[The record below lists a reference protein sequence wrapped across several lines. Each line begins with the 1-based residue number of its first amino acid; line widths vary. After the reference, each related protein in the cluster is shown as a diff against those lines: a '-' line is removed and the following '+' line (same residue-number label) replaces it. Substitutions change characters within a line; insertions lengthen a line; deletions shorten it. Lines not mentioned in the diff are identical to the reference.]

1 MKKLLV
7 LVALGVLLVTPC
19 LTTFKFSIMNVAN
32 ASSTLPFV
40 DAEYSNGTI
49 ASEIPPLS
57 IWYDWVNVSGTQVI
71 NYVLYGAAGSS
82 APTPIANFVMQH
94 LQLADGTQVLVASAL
109 DKMEVYKDVNGTGV
123 PEANFTSGESDILY
137 NMYMNMSDS
146 YGMIPIQ
153 KTMESGVPHYLWGFT
168 YVNVYAYLQDVA
180 VGYGVTA
187 KLILDHISVSYDF
200 SLDGNVSSLKTS
212 FDIGKVTSMDVLD
225 SSQLS
230 LDGLSLALLYP
241 TVTYSSNAS
250 STYVNGEPYDSAT
263 TNDSALGMDVA
274 SVAVGVTKA
283 YDFVFGGNYTLVQ
296 GTSNE
301 TYETKTEA
309 SALSSVPTQL
319 YGSAVWQTSF
329 FSDELNLSDLFGG
342 SWPDFTMN
350 YEASQLIYRLCFP
363 VWDGA
368 QIQCDPVYVG
378 YLFSTTEVPEMP
390 TVILPLAII
399 AAATLILV
407 FTKKRKFKFAETK

>member
-1 MKKLLV
+1 M
-7 LVALGVLLVTPC
+7 
-19 LTTFKFSIMNVAN
+19 
-32 ASSTLPFV
+32 
-40 DAEYSNGTI
+40 

-109 DKMEVYKDVNGTGV
+109 DRMEVYKDVNGTGV

-146 YGMIPIQ
+146 YGVIPIQ
-153 KTMESGVPHYLWGFT
+153 KTVESGVPHYLWGFT
-168 YVNVYAYLQDVA
+168 YVNVYAYLQDVT

-230 LDGLSLALLYP
+230 LDGLSLTLQPRTIQRWAWMLR
-241 TVTYSSNAS
+241 AS
-250 STYVNGEPYDSAT
+250 RWA
-263 TNDSALGMDVA
+263 
-274 SVAVGVTKA
+274 
-283 YDFVFGGNYTLVQ
+283 
-296 GTSNE
+296 
-301 TYETKTEA
+301 
-309 SALSSVPTQL
+309 
-319 YGSAVWQTSF
+319 
-329 FSDELNLSDLFGG
+329 
-342 SWPDFTMN
+342 
-350 YEASQLIYRLCFP
+350 
-363 VWDGA
+363 
-368 QIQCDPVYVG
+368 
-378 YLFSTTEVPEMP
+378 
-390 TVILPLAII
+390 
-399 AAATLILV
+399 
-407 FTKKRKFKFAETK
+407 